1 MSSWLNTRFKED
13 SMTRVEISRTKRLQ
27 RKKFWKE
34 FNKNFIKK
42 YLKFLSYLGLATV
55 GIIAFM
61 HLWVGAT
68 NQNYDHL
75 EQVRKN
81 DPFYVKSN

>member
-1 MSSWLNTRFKED
+1 
-13 SMTRVEISRTKRLQ
+13 MTRVEISRTKRLQ

-42 YLKFLSYLGLATV
+42 HLKFLSYLGL
-55 GIIAFM
+55 
-61 HLWVGAT
+61 AT